1 MIREKL
7 IALRERRAVL
17 VSRAEHQRA
26 TVFELVGRAETA
38 MVWFDRARGFG
49 RKLRA
54 NPLWVVAGVAL
65 LVILRP
71 RKALGLAATGL
82 TLWRNWRTL
91 RATYERFVP
100 RQAPA
105 RTSA

>member
-1 MIREKL
+1 VIREKL

-17 VSRAEHQRA
+17 VSRADHQRA
-26 TVFELVGRAETA
+26 DVLELVGRADTA
-38 MVWFDRARGFG
+38 MAWFERARGFG

-82 TLWRNWRTL
+82 TLWRNWRIL

-100 RQAPA
+100 RQAA
-105 RTSA
+105 VRTSA